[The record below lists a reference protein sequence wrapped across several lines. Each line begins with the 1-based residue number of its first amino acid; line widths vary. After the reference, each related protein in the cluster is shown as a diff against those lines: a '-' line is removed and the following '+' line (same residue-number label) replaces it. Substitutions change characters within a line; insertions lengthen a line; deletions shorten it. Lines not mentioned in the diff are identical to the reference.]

1 MDNFI
6 IYTYG
11 GQGELVAQIFN
22 GIARIFGTNSEYF
35 TVVGKFAMSLG
46 AIWAATRA
54 IFNTNIGMFGKEW
67 FFPVFLSFTFLFTP
81 KSNVLIID

>member
-54 IFNTNIGMFGKEW
+54 IFNTNIFKFY
-67 FFPVFLSFTFLFTP
+67 FFVYSKNECFNYRSSLESSIFCG
-81 KSNVLIID
+81 